1 MGLAPRTLA
10 AHPSRAGG
18 VSFAICLPCFYLL
31 YTRAAVPA
39 AFPTQFSILV
49 GVVTPTCVTQREDA
63 MKRSSSIALGLI
75 VALSAVVAA
84 SIVAFTPPTHAQSLS
99 RSAAPAARS
108 GPSSKQIVA
117 YFTEWGI
124 YGANYDV
131 KNIVTSGTAAKVT
144 VINYAFSNISSS
156 YQCQLADTWADY
168 QKPFTAD
175 QAVNGVA
182 DSYGQPLA
190 GNFNQLKELKALYP
204 GLKIMISIGG
214 WTESTNFSGA
224 ASPAHRAA
232 FVQSCIDLFIKG
244 NLPGEPGAAAGI
256 FDGIDIDWEYPDNPG
271 NGNPYGPQDITNY
284 TNLLKEF
291 DAQLDTLGKQT
302 HQQYLLTTDT
312 PAGVD
317 KYGVLQLG
325 RASHYVDWM
334 NLLTYDMHGPW
345 SATGPTDFNAP
356 LFASPSDPSPAPSN
370 QYSVNTAVRDYLD
383 AGVPANK
390 IVIGVPFYGHGWTNV
405 PNANHG
411 LYQSSPNIQPA
422 ALGGGTA
429 DYNVLVTQPGFTTYF
444 DPVTQSDWIYDG
456 TTFWSFDDPRM
467 LAIKTQYVKTM
478 RLGGVMYWSL
488 DGDDA
493 SGTLATAIYNGLSA

>member
-1 MGLAPRTLA
+1 
-10 AHPSRAGG
+10 
-18 VSFAICLPCFYLL
+18 
-31 YTRAAVPA
+31 
-39 AFPTQFSILV
+39 
-49 GVVTPTCVTQREDA
+49 
-63 MKRSSSIALGLI
+63 MKRLSCITVGL
-75 VALSAVVAA
+75 VVLLSAVIAVSLA
-84 SIVAFTPPTHAQSLS
+84 AFTPSTHAQASS
-99 RSAAPAARS
+99 QSAAPERH
-108 GPSSKQIVA
+108 GPNSKQIVA

-131 KNIVTSGTAAKVT
+131 KNIVTSGTASKVT
-144 VINYAFSNISSS
+144 VIDYAFSNINSN

-204 GLKIMISIGG
+204 KLKVMISIGG
-214 WTESTNFSGA
+214 WTESTYFSGA
-224 ASPAHRAA
+224 AEPANRAA

-244 NLPGEPGAAAGI
+244 DLPGEPGAAAGV

-271 NGNPYGPQDITNY
+271 NGNSYGPQDIKNY

-291 DAQLDTLGKQT
+291 DAQLDTLSKQT

-317 KYGVLQLG
+317 KYGVLQLHQ
-325 RASHYVDWM
+325 ASHYVDWM

-345 SATGPTDFNAP
+345 SPTGPADFNSP
-356 LFASPSDPSPAPSN
+356 LFASPRDPSPAPSN
-370 QYSVNTAVRDYLD
+370 QYSTNTVVTDYIA

-405 PNANHG
+405 PNVNHG
-411 LYQSSPNIQPA
+411 LYQSSPNMQPA

-429 DYNVLVTQPGFTTYF
+429 DYNALANQPGFTTYF

-467 LAIKTQYVKTM
+467 LAIMTQYVNSLH
-478 RLGGVMYWSL
+478 LGGVMYWSL

-493 SGTLATAIYNGLSA
+493 SGTLATAIYNGLSL